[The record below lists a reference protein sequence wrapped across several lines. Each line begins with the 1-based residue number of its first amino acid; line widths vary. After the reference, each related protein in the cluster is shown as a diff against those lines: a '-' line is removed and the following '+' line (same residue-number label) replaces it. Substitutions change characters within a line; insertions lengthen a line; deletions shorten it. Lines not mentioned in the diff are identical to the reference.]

1 MVVRISDKN
10 QNYSKATKLLV
21 KPNII
26 QNEIKRLNS
35 VKLQYLKIYTDLYNH
50 LEKLYK
56 SSVDRQAIKAI
67 SNASNGLGKIVN
79 KVPLLEKGPMDEAL
93 MNLGEK
99 LQKSNE
105 QFLVNSL
112 ENLRNYKRLNVEGF
126 NKQYQN
132 LAYLYSGQ
140 AEIFFDKEN
149 LYVSQNCLN

>member
-1 MVVRISDKN
+1 MVIRISDKT
-10 QNYSKATKLLV
+10 QNYSKVTKLLV

-79 KVPLLEKGPMDEAL
+79 KVPLLEK
-93 MNLGEK
+93 
-99 LQKSNE
+99 
-105 QFLVNSL
+105 
-112 ENLRNYKRLNVEGF
+112 
-126 NKQYQN
+126 
-132 LAYLYSGQ
+132 
-140 AEIFFDKEN
+140 
-149 LYVSQNCLN
+149 

>member
-1 MVVRISDKN
+1 
-10 QNYSKATKLLV
+10 
-21 KPNII
+21 
-26 QNEIKRLNS
+26 
-35 VKLQYLKIYTDLYNH
+35 
-50 LEKLYK
+50 
-56 SSVDRQAIKAI
+56 
-67 SNASNGLGKIVN
+67 
-79 KVPLLEKGPMDEAL
+79 MDEAL

-126 NKQYQN
+126 NKQYPN

>member
-1 MVVRISDKN
+1 MNSFQKLIEERLQKYKGIS
-10 QNYSKATKLLV
+10 
-21 KPNII
+21 I
-26 QNEIKRLNS
+26 
-35 VKLQYLKIYTDLYNH
+35 KIY
-50 LEKLYK
+50 K
-56 SSVDRQAIKAI
+56 SVQCSFCHAKR
-67 SNASNGLGKIVN
+67 NARNGLGKIVN